1 MFNGFHVPIE
11 KIISYDYWS
20 KLRNFLEGYERSF
33 NLCKSQCGKIVSSI
47 EKTEENFRT
56 GEKTV
61 FDSSNQWG
69 T

>member
-20 KLRNFLEGYERSF
+20 KLQNFLQGYERSF
-33 NLCKSQCGKIVSSI
+33 SLCKSQCGKIVSSI
-47 EKTEENFRT
+47 EKTEENLKT

-61 FDSSNQWG
+61 FDSLNQWG
-69 T
+69 N